1 MTLIEWPACQN
12 YTTRDD
18 ILKILLTND
27 DGIHAPGL
35 WAAAEALSGLGDL
48 YIVAP
53 DREQSGVGASLT
65 LHHPLLV
72 HTISVDRYVKDRTI
86 VNNMTAFSVEGTP
99 ADSAILAL
107 EELVGPVDLVVSGI
121 NSGSNLGWDVIVS
134 GTVGAAFQ
142 GYMRGYPTIAISV
155 GSIQNPI
162 FTVPARLLKIISEYI
177 KHNTIE
183 QCFLNVNVPSVK
195 TNDLKGVEITR
206 LGGRSY
212 GESVRKDT
220 SGIHEKYW
228 ISRNRP
234 IHNDNGNGTDMFA
247 MKNNI
252 ASITPIA
259 LNFTNSSEISSLELL
274 LSELSDHLFGIAN

>member
-1 MTLIEWPACQN
+1 MI
-12 YTTRDD
+12 
-18 ILKILLTND
+18 
-27 DGIHAPGL
+27 
-35 WAAAEALSGLGDL
+35 SLGDL

-72 HTISVDRYVKDRTI
+72 HTISVDQYIKDRTI
-86 VNNMTAFSVEGTP
+86 INNMTAFSVEGTP

-107 EELVGPVDLVVSGI
+107 EELVGSVDLVVSGI
-121 NSGSNLGWDVIVS
+121 NSGSNLGWDVMVS

-142 GYMRGYPTIAISV
+142 GYVRGYPTIAISV

-162 FTVPARLLKIISEYI
+162 FTVPAKLLKIISEYI
-177 KHNTIE
+177 KNNTIE

-195 TNDLKGVEITR
+195 ANDLKGVEITR

-259 LNFTNSSEISSLELL
+259 LNFTNSDEIASLELL
-274 LSELSDHLFGIAN
+274 LAGLSDHLFDIAN

>member
-1 MTLIEWPACQN
+1 MI
-12 YTTRDD
+12 
-18 ILKILLTND
+18 
-27 DGIHAPGL
+27 
-35 WAAAEALSGLGDL
+35 SLGDL

-72 HTISVDRYVKDRTI
+72 HTISVDQYIKDRTI
-86 VNNMTAFSVEGTP
+86 INNMTAFSVEGTP

-107 EELVGPVDLVVSGI
+107 EELVGSVDLVVSGI
-121 NSGSNLGWDVIVS
+121 NSGSNLGWDVMVS

-142 GYMRGYPTIAISV
+142 GYVRGYPTIAISV

-162 FTVPARLLKIISEYI
+162 FTVPAKLLKIISEYI
-177 KHNTIE
+177 KNNTIE

-195 TNDLKGVEITR
+195 ANDLKGVEITR

-259 LNFTNSSEISSLELL
+259 LNFTNAGEISSLELL
-274 LSELSDHLFGIAN
+274 LSELSDRLFDIAN

>member
-1 MTLIEWPACQN
+1 M
-12 YTTRDD
+12 
-18 ILKILLTND
+18 
-27 DGIHAPGL
+27 
-35 WAAAEALSGLGDL
+35 SGLGDL

-72 HTISVDRYVKDRTI
+72 HTILVDQYVKDRTI
-86 VNNMTAFSVEGTP
+86 GNNMTAFSVEGTP

-121 NSGSNLGWDVIVS
+121 NSGSNLGWDVMVS

-142 GYMRGYPTIAISV
+142 GYVRGYPTIAISV

-162 FTVPARLLKIISEYI
+162 FTVPAKLLKIISAYV
-177 KHNTIE
+177 KSHAIE
-183 QCFLNVNVPSVK
+183 ECFLNVNVPSVK
-195 TNDLKGVEITR
+195 FNDLKGVEITR

-220 SGIHEKYW
+220 SGVHQKYW

-234 IHNDNGNGTDMFA
+234 IHNDNGTGTDMFA

-259 LNFTNSSEISSLELL
+259 LNFTSSDEISSLELI
-274 LSELSDHLFGIAN
+274 LSELSDHLLDIAD

>member
-1 MTLIEWPACQN
+1 M
-12 YTTRDD
+12 
-18 ILKILLTND
+18 
-27 DGIHAPGL
+27 
-35 WAAAEALSGLGDL
+35 SGLGDL

-72 HTISVDRYVKDRTI
+72 HTISVDQYIKDRTI
-86 VNNMTAFSVEGTP
+86 INNMTAFTVEGTP

-107 EELVGPVDLVVSGI
+107 EELVGSVDLVVAGI
-121 NSGSNLGWDVIVS
+121 NSGSNLGWDVMVS

-142 GYMRGYPTIAISV
+142 GYVRGYPTIAISV
-155 GSIQNPI
+155 GSIKNPI
-162 FTVPARLLKIISEYI
+162 FTVPAKLLKIISEYI
-177 KHNTIE
+177 KNNNIE
-183 QCFLNVNVPSVK
+183 QCFLNVNVPSVQF
-195 TNDLKGVEITR
+195 NDLKGVEITR

-259 LNFTNSSEISSLELL
+259 LNFTNSDEISSLELL
-274 LSELSDHLFGIAN
+274 LAGLSDHLFDIAN

>member
-1 MTLIEWPACQN
+1 M
-12 YTTRDD
+12 
-18 ILKILLTND
+18 
-27 DGIHAPGL
+27 
-35 WAAAEALSGLGDL
+35 LSGLGDL

-72 HTISVDRYVKDRTI
+72 HTISTDQYLKESTTQNTI
-86 VNNMTAFSVEGTP
+86 TAFSIEGTP

-121 NSGSNLGWDVIVS
+121 NAGSNLGWDVMVS

-142 GYMRGYPTIAISV
+142 GYVRGYPTIAISV

-162 FTVPARLLKIISEYI
+162 FTTPAQLLKMISEYI
-177 KHNTIE
+177 KNNGIKT
-183 QCFLNVNVPSVK
+183 CFLNINVPSVQF
-195 TNDLKGVEITR
+195 NDLKGVEITR

-220 SGIHEKYW
+220 TGIHQKYW

-252 ASITPIA
+252 ASISPIG
-259 LNFTNSSEISSLELL
+259 LNFTNSDNTSNLEFM
-274 LSELSDHLFGIAN
+274 LSELTDRLPSVEI